1 MNRDQWKHWVKIK
14 NPVMKI
20 MVKLVKKKMFNLWA
34 AKLILNQVKANIQSL
49 LLIMLVLNIQI
60 IDREVLF

>member
-20 MVKLVKKKMFNLWA
+20 MVKLEKKKMCNLWA

-49 LLIMLVLNIQI
+49 MLIMLVLNIQI

>member
-20 MVKLVKKKMFNLWA
+20 MVKLVKKKMFNLWV